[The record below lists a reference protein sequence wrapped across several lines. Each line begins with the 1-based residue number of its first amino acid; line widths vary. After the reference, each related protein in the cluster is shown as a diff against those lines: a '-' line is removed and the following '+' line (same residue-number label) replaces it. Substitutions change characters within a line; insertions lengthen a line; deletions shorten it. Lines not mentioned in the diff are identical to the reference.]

1 MSVLP
6 ACTSRLFCTPLR
18 LEGGFGQAG
27 DPAGLPY
34 CAQLLSFWHSLLK
47 AALSTLWRCADKAS
61 FTRPL
66 GLYGSYGLA
75 ARKAFRE
82 NGNAN
87 RVSSEM
93 PLPEE
98 HRKIGMT
105 PICPRA
111 GDMMIMPEAM
121 THGVMPWIPTDRPR
135 YVLGL
140 RYQSQHLGGS
150 QTWPDGILEKLSP
163 NTRELLQ
170 HAHYAYTKGI
180 ARQRSVD
187 VRVDVVNRSDDDA
200 AGLLPPGARL

>member
-1 MSVLP
+1 MLASGCGAGWRSCLALVRKSSL
-6 ACTSRLFCTPLR
+6 SGIH
-18 LEGGFGQAG
+18 LET
-27 DPAGLPY
+27 
-34 CAQLLSFWHSLLK
+34 
-47 AALSTLWRCADKAS
+47 ALSTLWLRADKAS

-105 PICPRA
+105 PICPKA

-121 THGVMPWIPTDRPR
+121 THGVPS
-135 YVLGL
+135 L
-140 RYQSQHLGGS
+140 
-150 QTWPDGILEKLSP
+150 
-163 NTRELLQ
+163 
-170 HAHYAYTKGI
+170 A
-180 ARQRSVD
+180 
-187 VRVDVVNRSDDDA
+187 
-200 AGLLPPGARL
+200 

>member
-1 MSVLP
+1 MGRLAILP
-6 ACTSRLFCTPLR
+6 GSRIAHSSLFLAFSPR
-18 LEGGFGQAG
+18 E
-27 DPAGLPY
+27 
-34 CAQLLSFWHSLLK
+34 

-98 HRKIGMT
+98 YRKIGMT

-170 HAHYAYTKGI
+170 HCHYTYTKGI
-180 ARQRSVD
+180 AQVSRVELEVD
-187 VRVDVVNRSDDDA
+187 VTTNHHQQQRA
-200 AGLLPPGARL
+200 ARL